1 MILIQDDIWRRNRRR
16 ESIKMSWILRKIRRR
31 YLAFGILV
39 VFGFLAAEYIRT
51 AKLTHEKVYTNGGK
65 NDTKTGLFLVEM
77 PFCKIPKV
85 DPYDPTIHHIVR
97 KTGRRRCPPNTSL
110 TFQSGIDLKI
120 NWTAAHLPPY
130 NGSVRYCAYTPI
142 YRPKHKPTHNNYLRY
157 LDETEPFNDSVRV
170 KHEFVRVNCYD
181 NNDNRVYVNFHAFIL
196 PINKAL
202 NKIYNERL
210 IKHVMKEKVTERLNV
225 MMIGMDSVSRL
236 SFIRQMVK
244 TKQFLEEKLA
254 AFDMMGYNKVA
265 DNTFINIVPMTLGK
279 FVQEMPWDESKTSQ
293 TFDEFDFVWK
303 QYRKRGYR
311 TFYAEDAPDIAI
323 FDFLKAGYKTP
334 PTDHFNRPVSI
345 AMELK
350 ENLWSNN
357 HHCFQDRLET
367 EIVLKYMHD
376 FVETYRNDP
385 YFAFTF
391 ITRLSHDDVNSAG
404 AADEPYYNFF
414 KSLHE
419 KDLLQNTIIFFFSDH
434 GMRFGKIR
442 ETYIGKLEER
452 LPFMYIVVPKW
463 LQKVY
468 PFILQN
474 LKINQNRLSTPFDV
488 YETLQDILYFNGE
501 PKKADASSRAVS
513 LLREIPMSR
522 SCDKAGIL
530 PHWCTCLRHENLKTN
545 EEIVVKASFVLLS
558 EIINKLK
565 KYKSVCENLSLHY
578 IRQAVR
584 LVESNDVLK
593 FTKNKRNSIESAG
606 DEGRGKVIEDIQVVI
621 ETVPG
626 NALFEATVRLD
637 TFHESYKVVGDI
649 SRINIY
655 GHQSDCIDI
664 FKLKKFCQ
672 CKDTALSSNSKLT

>member
-1 MILIQDDIWRRNRRR
+1 MRLLLFFS
-16 ESIKMSWILRKIRRR
+16 ESSKMSWLLRKIRRR
-31 YLAFGILV
+31 FLALSILVITCFLAF
-39 VFGFLAAEYIRT
+39 EYIRGVNT
-51 AKLTHEKVYTNGGK
+51 IQEKAGDHSSENK
-65 NDTKTGLFLVEM
+65 TKAGFFLVDM

-97 KTGRRRCPPNTSL
+97 KTGRRRCPQNASL
-110 TFQSGIDLKI
+110 TYQSGLDLKI
-120 NWTAAHLPPY
+120 NWTAVRLPPY
-130 NGSVRYCAYTPI
+130 NGSVEYCAYTPI
-142 YRPKHKPTHNNYLRY
+142 YRPMDEPTHNNYLRY
-157 LDETEPFNDSVRV
+157 LDETEPFNDSIKVN
-170 KHEFVRVNCYD
+170 HEFVRVNCYD
-181 NNDNRVYVNFHAFIL
+181 RGDTSVYINFHAFIQ
-196 PINKAL
+196 PMNKTKTKL
-202 NKIYNERL
+202 YNERF
-210 IKHVMKEKVTERLNV
+210 IKHVIRKKVTERLNV
-225 MMIGMDSVSRL
+225 LMVGMDSVSRL

-244 TKQFLEEKLA
+244 TKQFLEEELG

-279 FVQEMPWDESKTSQ
+279 FAQEMPWDESQTTQ
-293 TFDEFDFVWK
+293 TFDHFEFVWK
-303 QYRKRGYR
+303 QYRNSGYR

-345 AMELK
+345 AMEIK
-350 ENLWSNN
+350 ENLWYNN

-367 EIVLKYMHD
+367 DIVLKYLQD
-376 FVETYRNDP
+376 FVETYKNDP

-414 KSLHE
+414 RSLHE
-419 KDLLQNTIIFFFSDH
+419 KDLLRNTVVFFFSDH

-452 LPFMYIVVPKW
+452 LPFMYVVVPKW
-463 LQKVY
+463 LQRVY
-468 PFILQN
+468 PFVSLT
-474 LKINQNRLSTPFDV
+474 LKTNQNRLSTPFDI
-488 YETLQDILYFNGE
+488 YETLQDILYFDGKEKN
-501 PKKADASSRAVS
+501 ADDNARGVS
-513 LLREIPMSR
+513 FLREIPMSR

-530 PHWCTCLRHENLKTN
+530 PHWCTCLHHETLQTN
-545 EEIVVKASFVLLS
+545 EDVVVKASFVLLA
-558 EIINKLK
+558 EIVHELRQ
-565 KYKSVCENLSLHY
+565 YKSICEDLSLHY
-578 IRQAVR
+578 IREAVR

-593 FTKNKRNSIESAG
+593 FTKKNKNGLKESVAKG
-606 DEGRGKVIEDIQVVI
+606 KESKVIEDIQVVI

-655 GHQSDCIDI
+655 GHQSDCIDV

-672 CKDTALSSNSKLT
+672 CKDTTQSPGRQ